1 MSFWVSFKRG
11 VTSFLGATFGVG
23 FATTASA
30 WYVVSVGASQ
40 SVAWAVRGGAE
51 VVRGVGRGHS
61 GTADL

>member
-1 MSFWVSFKRG
+1 M
-11 VTSFLGATFGVG
+11 SFLGSTFGVG

-30 WYVVSVGASQ
+30 WFVVSVGASQ

-61 GTADL
+61 GMADL